1 MATTNIPARAYCSPS
16 GVVLLAFYWK
26 PPANKPFFGF
36 SIKRTPGFYDT
47 NSGLQLPFNW
57 LPNRLNFHGPLDEDS
72 PSSVAPIQKFMW
84 WDARFHP
91 KEDGGK
97 KFVYDVIPITGS
109 SDSLEPVPNVRGRV
123 TVTFPARE
131 EQGIGTW
138 FNRPFVSS
146 QAFSRLLQRFGV
158 DTKSRL
164 SDLSPE
170 QREGILGWLSNDI
183 QDAVFAV
190 LKEKGNVDG
199 AIYHF
204 SDTQWLKPAFEK
216 RSRTKTS
223 VVLHWKPEGTTGHKT
238 LANQDFEKKLRKNVT
253 FFKRTKVPSLMHDK
267 ILVVSP
273 SGKAQKVLMGSANFT
288 TGALTSQANV
298 LHIWSFPKLAQAY
311 LDRVKLLQA
320 DPSKR
325 QGLPAEWSQPINLK
339 GGGSVR
345 VFFPP
350 EPGEK
355 KTKGPGQ
362 SVVPI
367 SEAVKKAKS
376 SVVFC
381 LFSSTD
387 DGVRNACL
395 AAGKRGLMM
404 YGLVNQISNNPPKN
418 TPQNKAKVELFQH
431 SKTSSDIV
439 GAASLLSQVPEGWLR
454 EIFSFGVGDKAVAE
468 GNGGKRSSVPE
479 VHIHHKFV
487 LIDGETDHPIL
498 YTGSANISSNS
509 AYHND
514 ENLLEIRGARAL
526 SAIYLAEFMRLYEHY
541 RFRFLSDRDAKKK
554 KAGTKKKVLRLDDTG
569 RKWFKRFFMAGS
581 PESRSTKRL
590 AGG

>member
-1 MATTNIPARAYCSPS
+1 MKCLSRGTPDGYDQHSSPRI
-16 GVVLLAFYWK
+16 LLAERSGSARILLETAGQQAVLWIY
-26 PPANKPFFGF
+26 
-36 SIKRTPGFYDT
+36 IKRTPGFYDT
-47 NSGLQLPFNW
+47 NSGFSSRSIGCPINSTFTA
-57 LPNRLNFHGPLDEDS
+57 RSMRS

-253 FFKRTKVPSLMHDK
+253 FFKRTQVPSLMHDK
-267 ILVVSP
+267 ILVVSS

-298 LHIWSFPKLAQAY
+298 LHIWSFPKL
-311 LDRVKLLQA
+311 R
-320 DPSKR
+320 R
-325 QGLPAEWSQPINLK
+325 
-339 GGGSVR
+339 
-345 VFFPP
+345 
-350 EPGEK
+350 
-355 KTKGPGQ
+355 
-362 SVVPI
+362 PI
-367 SEAVKKAKS
+367 SQGQA
-376 SVVFC
+376 F
-381 LFSSTD
+381 
-387 DGVRNACL
+387 
-395 AAGKRGLMM
+395 AGR
-404 YGLVNQISNNPPKN
+404 
-418 TPQNKAKVELFQH
+418 PQ
-431 SKTSSDIV
+431 
-439 GAASLLSQVPEGWLR
+439 
-454 EIFSFGVGDKAVAE
+454 
-468 GNGGKRSSVPE
+468 
-479 VHIHHKFV
+479 
-487 LIDGETDHPIL
+487 
-498 YTGSANISSNS
+498 
-509 AYHND
+509 
-514 ENLLEIRGARAL
+514 
-526 SAIYLAEFMRLYEHY
+526 
-541 RFRFLSDRDAKKK
+541 
-554 KAGTKKKVLRLDDTG
+554 
-569 RKWFKRFFMAGS
+569 
-581 PESRSTKRL
+581 
-590 AGG
+590 

>member
-57 LPNRLNFHGPLDEDS
+57 LPNRLNFHGPLDEDF

-223 VVLHWKPEGTTGHKT
+223 VVLHWKPEGTTGHK
-238 LANQDFEKKLRKNVT
+238 
-253 FFKRTKVPSLMHDK
+253 
-267 ILVVSP
+267 
-273 SGKAQKVLMGSANFT
+273 NF
-288 TGALTSQANV
+288 
-298 LHIWSFPKLAQAY
+298 
-311 LDRVKLLQA
+311 
-320 DPSKR
+320 
-325 QGLPAEWSQPINLK
+325 
-339 GGGSVR
+339 
-345 VFFPP
+345 
-350 EPGEK
+350 
-355 KTKGPGQ
+355 
-362 SVVPI
+362 
-367 SEAVKKAKS
+367 
-376 SVVFC
+376 
-381 LFSSTD
+381 
-387 DGVRNACL
+387 
-395 AAGKRGLMM
+395 
-404 YGLVNQISNNPPKN
+404 
-418 TPQNKAKVELFQH
+418 
-431 SKTSSDIV
+431 
-439 GAASLLSQVPEGWLR
+439 
-454 EIFSFGVGDKAVAE
+454 
-468 GNGGKRSSVPE
+468 
-479 VHIHHKFV
+479 
-487 LIDGETDHPIL
+487 
-498 YTGSANISSNS
+498 
-509 AYHND
+509 
-514 ENLLEIRGARAL
+514 
-526 SAIYLAEFMRLYEHY
+526 
-541 RFRFLSDRDAKKK
+541 
-554 KAGTKKKVLRLDDTG
+554 
-569 RKWFKRFFMAGS
+569 
-581 PESRSTKRL
+581 
-590 AGG
+590 